1 MVAGDTRSHLGKE
14 ISVGRNATRS
24 QSRLLVLSIL
34 VVVMLAALGSTASA
48 NRTTPASAASAAAT
62 GKPASKAAWKK
73 IVAQAKKEGSV
84 TFYTTQNPAL
94 IADAAA
100 KFKSLYGINVT
111 VNRNIDSVLATQV
124 TAEEGSNKPIADIW
138 VSASKP
144 LVLGA
149 LKNGWVVDGVGPD
162 LYSKAYDRKLFA
174 KPGKAFIIGEAIL
187 GMAWN
192 TSQFQ
197 GKLNDLPDVLKAPS
211 GRIGVIIP
219 SAPSIVDWYLWVQET
234 YGKNFLTKLAAL
246 KPKKYS
252 SSLPM
257 GSAVESGE
265 LAVGT
270 FVPPTVLDD
279 KAKGA
284 PVDFKLPKGTK
295 TWNAPYTA
303 MILKQA
309 PHPAAAQL
317 FANYL
322 VTQEGQALSQ
332 RAAGTV
338 RQDVKNA
345 FFVTPRQQNLKALA
359 PSAVTAFQQSWN
371 DLFK

>member
-1 MVAGDTRSHLGKE
+1 VGSNVTSGHTRL
-14 ISVGRNATRS
+14 T
-24 QSRLLVLSIL
+24 LLSIL
-34 VVVMLAALGSTASA
+34 VVALLAAFGSTAGATLSSTA
-48 NRTTPASAASAAAT
+48 GKSAAAK
-62 GKPASKAAWKK
+62 GPATKAQWKK
-73 IVAQAKKEGSV
+73 LVAQAKKEGKV

-94 IADAAA
+94 IADAVA
-100 KFKSLYGINVT
+100 KFKDRYGISVT

-124 TAEEGSNKPIADIW
+124 TAEEGSNKAIADIW

-149 LKNGWVVDGVGPD
+149 LKNGWVVDAVGPE
-162 LYSKAYDRKLFA
+162 LYSKAYNRKIFA

-219 SAPSIVDWYLWVQET
+219 SAPSIVDWYLWVQEN
-234 YGKNFLTKLAAL
+234 YGKNFLTRLAAL

-257 GSAVESGE
+257 GAAVASGE

-270 FVPPTVLDD
+270 FVPPTILDE

-322 VTQEGQALSQ
+322 VTKEGQELSQ

-338 RQDVKNA
+338 RKDVKNA
-345 FFVTPRQQNLKALA
+345 YYVVPRPQNLKALA
-359 PSAVTAFQQSWN
+359 PKAVAQFQADWN
-371 DLFK
+371 ELFK